1 MVSSVSSHWWR
12 WGEMYVAHPILE
24 ASKWPSAALV
34 CVCCAACRAQW
45 IITGE
50 LILSMVVRSWWKAY
64 TAETSCNQLLLLIYV
79 YAQDQFAY
87 YQYVAMSPCD
97 VHGPHQG
104 QDCCSSLSSQ
114 THHYGHVPSLSLLY
128 LCIRRICWRAAEPL
142 WCYVQTLKALFICV
156 CVSTVNVT
164 CISFTTIIFNL
175 KLLLSAPSI
184 FVTPTVFQLH
194 QGAGRRKTCYFPL
207 CSQPCRRWRRN
218 TNSVSTI
225 KLSQLTSRPMS
236 PTCWLRTKSSKTDCL
251 KFKYV
256 LRKEGGRSFAWLQA
270 TGPCLQHGNKSEN

>member
-1 MVSSVSSHWWR
+1 
-12 WGEMYVAHPILE
+12 
-24 ASKWPSAALV
+24 
-34 CVCCAACRAQW
+34 
-45 IITGE
+45 
-50 LILSMVVRSWWKAY
+50 
-64 TAETSCNQLLLLIYV
+64 
-79 YAQDQFAY
+79 
-87 YQYVAMSPCD
+87 MSPCD

-256 LRKEGGRSFAWLQA
+256 LRKKGGGALHDSKQQGLAYSTAIKVKTSTNNTTSCWNRIQKKSIFTIWGCKSLHEVMVMFWQCWYRSLMEPSFIVYLKHCCILYALLYTETTFCYLQCKL
-270 TGPCLQHGNKSEN
+270 TMNTPL